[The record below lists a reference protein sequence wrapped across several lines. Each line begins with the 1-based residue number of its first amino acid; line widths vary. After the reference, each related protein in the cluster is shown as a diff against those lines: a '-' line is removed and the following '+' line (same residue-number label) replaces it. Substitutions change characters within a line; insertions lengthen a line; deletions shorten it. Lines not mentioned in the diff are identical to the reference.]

1 VFVQIQ
7 ISSPGR
13 QSHVNLLKTSP
24 YFFSQKGGAYYFLQ
38 ISSRVHARD
47 EEMEF
52 NFDREKLEIRA
63 TEEFRRQWVKNEKS
77 RAAKN
82 SIEK

>member
-13 QSHVNLLKTSP
+13 QSDVNSLKTSP
-24 YFFSQKGGAYYFLQ
+24 YLFSQKGGAYYFLQ

-52 NFDREKLEIRA
+52 KFEREKKTEIRA
-63 TEEFRRQWVKNEKS
+63 PEEFR
-77 RAAKN
+77 A
-82 SIEK
+82 